1 MYNTVNSA
9 ERGCGKKHWNN
20 NQLKCTILLIQL
32 RGDVVRN
39 TGIITSQSVQYC

>member
-20 NQLKCTILLIQL
+20 NQLKCKVYNSAE
-32 RGDVVRN
+32 RGCGKKHWN
-39 TGIITSQSVQYC
+39 NN